1 MPKETPGDVAAFAAR
16 SIAAGSKSFAA
27 AARLFDR
34 ETRERVMMLYAWCRH
49 CDDVVD
55 GQEGGRGRVAS
66 SLTPVERIEGLRR
79 DTHAALDGRL
89 AELDPAFHALAAVA
103 GRANLSPAL
112 LDEHLAG
119 FADDVA
125 GCRYRTLDELMV
137 YCWRVAGVVG
147 VMMAGIMGARDEGV
161 LDRAADLGL
170 AFQLTN
176 IARDVVEDAAE
187 GRVYLPLDWLAEE
200 GVSPADLADPRHAA
214 NIARLRARLVA
225 AAEPYYASARIGVDA
240 LPRRSAW
247 AIATAERVYRRIGL
261 KLTAAGEAAGDRRI
275 STTKGEKFGA
285 IAGAGWTALRFRDY
299 GGSERDPALWR
310 RPALG

>member
-1 MPKETPGDVAAFAAR
+1 MPDETPGDVAAFAAR

-55 GQEGGRGRVAS
+55 GEEGGRGRVAS
-66 SLTPVERIEGLRR
+66 SLTPQERIEGLRR
-79 DTHAALDGRL
+79 DTHAALDGHL
-89 AELDPAFHALAAVA
+89 AGLDPAFHALSAVA
-103 GRANLSPAL
+103 ARADLAPAL

-125 GCRYRTLDELMV
+125 ERRYRTLDELMV

-176 IARDVVEDAAE
+176 IARDVVEDAGE

-200 GVSPADLADPRHAA
+200 GVSPGDLADPARAA
-214 NIARLRARLVA
+214 SVARLRSRLVA
-225 AAEPYYASARIGVDA
+225 AAEPYYASARVGVDA

-247 AIATAERVYRRIGL
+247 AIATAERVYRRIGT
-261 KLTAAGEAAGDRRI
+261 KLVAAGEAARDRRI
-275 STTKGEKFGA
+275 STTKAEKLGA
-285 IAGAGWTALRFRDY
+285 IAGGGWTALRFRDY
-299 GGSERDPALWR
+299 GAIPRDPALWR